1 MFLFYDEKF
10 FETNHSQYL
19 QVQSL
24 EDYVRS
30 FSPFILLANKPIQ
43 SISLYRYTH
52 TYIYIHT
59 HTHAH
64 MYISLQ
70 ANKHRYL
77 KREKEMKINEVVVL
91 SHERRNVEK
100 SID

>member
-1 MFLFYDEKF
+1 MMRNSLKQIIPSTFKFSRWRTMYDLFLHLF
-10 FETNHSQYL
+10 FLQTNQYNL
-19 QVQSL
+19 YL
-24 EDYVRS
+24 
-30 FSPFILLANKPIQ
+30 
-43 SISLYRYTH
+43 SIDIH
-52 TYIYIHT
+52 TYIYT